1 MAVMSVETLANGPRA
16 DAESGGGGSGSGSY
30 LPRIDQFY
38 IPEWLTMQFVLNNMI
53 CFTPLI
59 SYGTTVL
66 SIRKSKTALG
76 FSIDICA
83 TMLLASILRISYYLI
98 TPYDIILLRQSLV
111 MIFIQLILLR
121 TSLHYRPEEYKYEN
135 LKPVDPFTQLF
146 HDVWLEYFPLNPF
159 GSDWKHLIKS
169 LSFKGFL
176 QFVYK
181 LCLVVVYKFLKFFDP
196 SYRRYGSFWQWN
208 RDANFWMF
216 LLYFSTA
223 QLTLTLFVAKLMH
236 WTSLAQSIGS
246 AIGSLGLFIE
256 SLLPLPQISILNK
269 LKSVQGFKLIL
280 LVSWLCG
287 DIVKIGYLVFGAN
300 NISSLF
306 LFFALFQMSLD
317 FYIAGQYVY
326 YRFYSPSIEN
336 GNASCEEI
344 ELTTINS
351 LQSKPK
357 ISSNH

>member
-1 MAVMSVETLANGPRA
+1 MAVVSAEMAVADGPK
-16 DAESGGGGSGSGSY
+16 DSGPGSY

-53 CFTPLI
+53 SFTPLL

-98 TPYDIILLRQSLV
+98 TPYDVVLLRQSLV
-111 MIFIQLILLR
+111 MIVIQLILLR
-121 TSLHYRPEEYKYEN
+121 TSLHYRPEEYKYDK
-135 LKPVDPFTQLF
+135 LTPVEPFTQLF
-146 HDVWLEYFPLNPF
+146 HDVWVDYFPLHSF
-159 GSDWKHLIKS
+159 GADWKHLLKS
-169 LSFKGFL
+169 LSLKGFL
-176 QFVYK
+176 QFAYK

-208 RDANFWMF
+208 REINFWMF

-223 QLTLTLFVAKLMH
+223 QLTVTLFVAKLMH
-236 WTSLAQSIGS
+236 WTSLAQTIGS

-287 DIVKIGYLVFGAN
+287 DVMKIGYLVFGAN

-326 YRFYSPSIEN
+326 YRFYSPNNAEDESTHESIEL
-336 GNASCEEI
+336 S
-344 ELTTINS
+344 S
-351 LQSKPK
+351 L
-357 ISSNH
+357 SSAQTKVDTSSHH

>member
-1 MAVMSVETLANGPRA
+1 M
-16 DAESGGGGSGSGSY
+16 ESHDGNIQGNRPGAGFGSGSGAGSY

-83 TMLLASILRISYYLI
+83 TMLLASIFRISYYLI
-98 TPYDIILLRQSLV
+98 TPYDVVLLRQSLV

-121 TSLHYRPEEYKYEN
+121 TSLHYRPEEYKYDK
-135 LKPVDPFTQLF
+135 LDPVEPFTQLL

-159 GSDWKHLIKS
+159 GSDWKHLLKS
-169 LSFKGFL
+169 LSFKGFIE
-176 QFVYK
+176 FTYK
-181 LCLVVVYKFLKFFDP
+181 ICLVMLYKFLKFFDP

-208 RDANFWMF
+208 QDKNYWLF
-216 LLYFSTA
+216 LAYFSVA
-223 QLTLTLFVAKLMH
+223 QLTVTMFVAKVMN
-236 WTSLAQSIGS
+236 WTTIAQSIGS
-246 AIGSLGLFIE
+246 VIGSLGLFIE

-287 DIVKIGYLVFGAN
+287 DVVKISYLMFGAS
-300 NISSLF
+300 NISALF

-317 FYIAGQYVY
+317 MYIAGQYVY
-326 YRFYSPSIEN
+326 YRFYYPGEKESTT
-336 GNASCEEI
+336 NAEEI
-344 ELTTINS
+344 ELCA
-351 LQSKPK
+351 LDPAPA
-357 ISSNH
+357 